1 MRIAIAGAGPAGLH
15 LAALLRTR
23 RPGAE
28 IRLVEQNK
36 EGATFG
42 FGVVFSDRAL
52 DFLAADDPDLHAALT
67 ARLESWQA
75 ITLNHPGGQVVIDGI
90 GFTAIARLDLLRLL
104 TERCRA
110 LGVEPEFN
118 TAIRGPE
125 AFADCDLIVAADG
138 VNSTLRNSGKFGTEI
153 RELTNRFAWFGT
165 TRRFDTLTQT
175 FRRTPLGAFN
185 AHHYRYAPGMSTFI
199 VECDAATFASAGFAT
214 MHPDRTR
221 ALLEQVFAPELD
233 GHGLVSNR
241 SVWRR
246 FPVLRNARWHDGN
259 VVRERAART
268 VLIGDALRTAH
279 FSIGSGTRLALEDSI
294 ALAKALDAHWGDI
307 PAALAAFEAARR
319 PVVDALTEAADASA
333 AWYEEFA
340 RHMALAPIDFALS
353 YIQRSGRVK
362 LDRLARIAPEFVARV
377 RAERPEL
384 AA

>member
-15 LAALLRTR
+15 LAALLRAR

-28 IRLVEQNK
+28 IRLVEQNP

-52 DFLAADDPDLHAALT
+52 DFLQADDPELHAALT
-67 ARLESWQA
+67 ERLESWQA
-75 ITLNHPGGQVVIDGI
+75 ITLNHPEGQVVIDGI

-104 TERCRA
+104 TARCRA
-110 LGVEPEFN
+110 LGLEPEFG
-118 TAIRGPE
+118 TAIPGLE
-125 AFADCDLIVAADG
+125 ALAGYDLVVGADG
-138 VNSTLRNSGKFGTEI
+138 VNSALRRAGDFGTEV

-165 TRRFDTLTQT
+165 SRRFDTLTQT
-175 FRRTPLGAFN
+175 FRRTPQGAFN

-199 VECDAATFASAGFAT
+199 VETDAATFARCGFAG
-214 MHPDRTR
+214 MDPDRTR
-221 ALLEQVFAPELD
+221 AFLEEVFAPELG

-246 FPVLRNARWHDGN
+246 FPILRNRRWSSGN
-259 VVRERAART
+259 I

-294 ALAKALDAHWGDI
+294 ALARALDEHWGDI
-307 PAALAAFEAARR
+307 PAALAAYEAARR
-319 PVVDALTEAADASA
+319 PVVETLTAAADASA

-340 RHMALAPIDFALS
+340 AHMALAPVDFALS
-353 YIQRSGRVK
+353 YIQRSGRVN
-362 LDRLARIAPEFVARV
+362 LDRLARIAPAFVARI

>member
-15 LAALLRTR
+15 LAALLKAR
-23 RPGAE
+23 RPAAA
-28 IRLVEQNK
+28 IRLVEQNP

-52 DFLAADDPDLHAALT
+52 DFLAADDPGLHAALT
-67 ARLESWQA
+67 ERLESWQA
-75 ITLNHPGGQVVIDGI
+75 ITLNHPDGQVVVDGI
-90 GFTAIARLDLLRLL
+90 GFTAIARLELLRLL
-104 TERCRA
+104 TARCRA
-110 LGVEPEFN
+110 AGVEPEFG
-118 TAIRGPE
+118 TALPGPE
-125 AFADCDLIVAADG
+125 ALAGHDLVVAADG
-138 VNSTLRNSGKFGTEI
+138 VNSTLRRAGDFGTEL

-175 FRRTPLGAFN
+175 FRRTEQGAFN

-199 VECDAATFASAGFAT
+199 VECDAATFARCGFAT
-214 MHPDRTR
+214 MEPERTK
-221 ALLEQVFAPELD
+221 AFLEEVFAPELA
-233 GHGLVSNR
+233 GHRLVSNR

-246 FPVLRNARWHDGN
+246 FPVLRNARWSVGN
-259 VVRERAART
+259 T

-279 FSIGSGTRLALEDSI
+279 FSIGSGTRLAFEDAI
-294 ALAKALDAHWGDI
+294 ALAKALDAHWGDV

-319 PVVDALTEAADASA
+319 PVVETLTEAADGSA
-333 AWYEEFA
+333 AWYEDFA
-340 RHMALAPIDFALS
+340 SHMALAPIDFAMS

-362 LDRLARIAPEFVARV
+362 LDRLARIAPAFVARL